1 MRSETK
7 VSTARKVLLPFL
19 TLRNLFRTI
28 PMAPIKSKSDRAK
41 AKHRK
46 NHNSQRTK
54 KRPSFRDRWMR
65 KYYSL
70 TLLEWLTKPLSPLSL
85 DDSEDEPN
93 STSPPLTPS
102 SQNLKMENGSGSTLL
117 TEALNDPEFVIPSNP
132 FAETRSPQAELY
144 NSSSLLPTEE
154 SNDRLA
160 SHHFSTLIQRVRQPQ
175 LCIDPKDFVIPYT
188 PITIQERLA
197 GTDEIRIAVINTCG
211 MTSLPYTLHY
221 DDPFD
226 TKYPNLTTLLPPIST
241 FFNLRRRRQS

>member
-41 AKHRK
+41 EISLLLNEEQFFQPNTARIIIRSEPKT
-46 NHNSQRTK
+46 TK
-54 KRPSFRDRWMR
+54 FSGQR

-93 STSPPLTPS
+93 R
-102 SQNLKMENGSGSTLL
+102 STLL